1 MDKVD
6 SSEVVVIVV
15 VDRLAHVRRLS
26 FDVRVGG
33 GGALVRVL
41 DVGMHE
47 R

>member
-26 FDVRVGG
+26 FDVRVGQSTG
-33 GGALVRVL
+33 CRHA
-41 DVGMHE
+41 
-47 R
+47 